1 MKESQGPLSI
11 PKVKPPQGYPPE
23 DGRYLRGNDYSPVAV
38 VVILNTFDYA
48 IPPELEEIVRVAVE
62 GGVALAGML
71 QTENIGIEKIVAN
84 IVANPNIRWL
94 VLCGPESAGHLPGDA
109 LKALLSKGVDKNKI
123 IMGTKAPTAYLF
135 NTPLSSIERFRR
147 QITLVDLL
155 NETGLKLIKEAI
167 QACYQER
174 PTKFRSYE
182 LFDPGCYREPPI
194 CRKITWRVTEPWLR

>member
-48 IPPELEEIVRVAVE
+48 IPPQLEQIVRVAVE
-62 GGVALAGML
+62 AGAALAGML
-71 QTENIGIEKIVAN
+71 QTENIGIEKIIAN

-94 VLCGPESAGHLPGDA
+94 VLCGPESEGHLPGDA
-109 LKALLSKGVDKNKI
+109 LRALVSRGVHKKKTI
-123 IMGTKAPTAYLF
+123 VGTKAPTAYLF
-135 NTPLSSIERFRR
+135 NTGPSSIQRFRR
-147 QITLVDLL
+147 QIRLVDLL
-155 NETGLKLIKEAI
+155 NETALEVIKEAT

-174 PTKFRSYE
+174 PTKFRGYE
-182 LFDPGCYREPPI
+182 LFDPGCYAEPAI
-194 CRKITWRVTEPWLR
+194 CRKVTWKVTEPWLR